1 VLTTVSQEPP
11 ALPPYAEMYSFV
23 QVLTPGWR
31 KTQHTNLAR
40 LVCAL
45 LERPRLCLSEL
56 ARAWPRAD
64 QPLHGR
70 LKRLMRFLDHPRL
83 DEGALFRRLLK
94 LSYRFGEELPD
105 RPGAPPVLP
114 ILLDT
119 TYVESFAALVA
130 AVPCGSRALPVAL
143 TTYHRTELTAYF
155 APSVVDALSQNQIEE
170 ALLA

>member
-1 VLTTVSQEPP
+1 M
-11 ALPPYAEMYSFV
+11 PPYAEVYSFV
-23 QVLTPGWR
+23 QSLTPSWR
-31 KTQHTNLAR
+31 KTQHTNLAH

-70 LKRLMRFLDHPRL
+70 LKRPMRFLDNPRL

-94 LSYRFGEELPD
+94 LSYRFGEELPEQ
-105 RPGAPPVLP
+105 PGEPPVLP
-114 ILLDT
+114 ILVDT
-119 TYVESFAALVA
+119 TYFESFVALVT

-143 TTYHRTELTAYF
+143 TTYRRAALTANF
-155 APSVVDALSQNQIEE
+155 APSAVDALSQN
-170 ALLA
+170 